1 MRWGKFKRIFLK
13 NPYIMS
19 RFQAERIFR
28 AGFPTFE
35 EMIEGAKDRFG
46 LPVEAWADFN
56 MVIAERGRREEVS
69 TKFLRVKQ
77 ALKEYISSHRKLVI
91 SCLIVILT
99 ISFFTL
105 IPVGRSLAKEFFDMI
120 IRVVDDRVI
129 VENRNPDYQDVEYGD
144 TVIIEQEDDTDT
156 DMQPIAKAFSN
167 MDEFIEEVGFQP
179 IVIQGGWCEYSSIEL
194 LSNSDLGQSL
204 TTKYVDENGLQLT
217 VIQRWN
223 SNTDISFVSEGVGFE
238 ERPILNDIVMYCTI
252 DQYDHTFS
260 GVALLDG
267 SILMVGAEDGAD
279 IELLLDSL
287 GEYSK

>member
-13 NPYIMS
+13 NPYIMPRS
-19 RFQAERIFR
+19 QAERIFR
-28 AGFPTFE
+28 TGFPAFE
-35 EMIEGAKDRFG
+35 EMIEGAKERFSF
-46 LPVEAWADFN
+46 PIEAWADFDE
-56 MVIAERGRREEVS
+56 VIAARAKKEKGSV
-69 TKFLRVKQ
+69 KFLRVLQ
-77 ALKEYISSHRKLVI
+77 TSVSRIVSHKKLVI
-91 SCLIVILT
+91 VCLIVILT

-105 IPVGRSLAKEFFDMI
+105 IPVGRSLAKEFFDMM

-179 IVIQGGWCEYSSIEL
+179 VVIQGGWCEYSSIEL

-223 SNTDISFVSEGVGFE
+223 SNTDISFISEGVGFE

-260 GVALLDG
+260 GVALLDN